1 MHGLSERT
9 TVSRRHFGAAVPTKA
24 GARRGLRVRAR
35 RSDSSIVLNV
45 IPLVDITFLLMIFFV
60 IAGTF
65 NSLEGLL
72 GAGLTPVR
80 AGAGGP
86 PVPFMPIVVRILS
99 TGTASGTVSLE
110 VEPSSARPAT
120 FAELT
125 DVLHGIRQQ
134 PGFDNQTPVIVQAD
148 DGVLWDQAVEGW
160 NAALRAGFF
169 NLAYADPP
177 SLADPLKP

>member
-1 MHGLSERT
+1 M
-9 TVSRRHFGAAVPTKA
+9 
-24 GARRGLRVRAR
+24 
-35 RSDSSIVLNV
+35 LNV

-86 PVPFMPIVVRILS
+86 PVPFMPIVIRILS
-99 TGTASGTVSLE
+99 TGAGTGAVSLE
-110 VEPSSARPAT
+110 VEPSGATPAT
-120 FAELT
+120 FAELSEA
-125 DVLHGIRQQ
+125 LLGISRQ
-134 PGFDNQTPVIVQAD
+134 PGFDAQTPVIVQAD

-160 NAALRAGFF
+160 NAALRAGFV

-177 SLADPLKP
+177 NVADPLRP